1 MHKRSLLKL
10 GATALAA
17 AFALA
22 ACGERGDNSST
33 GSEGGDKTLT
43 IGVISPTTGDLSA
56 LGLGIKNSVDLAI
69 KQANESGKLGDWTLK
84 IEAEDDEAKPDVGR
98 NAATKL
104 TSNKDVI
111 AIVGPL
117 NSSVGQTIQQVTED
131 AGIAL
136 ISPANTNPQLTR
148 GKNFADAPERMYKT
162 YFRTCTTDAIQGPFA
177 ARYLYETAGI
187 KEVATIHDNK
197 AYGKGLVDAFAKEF
211 EKLGGTIVAA
221 EQINPDDSNF
231 AATISAV
238 KSGNPKAVYYGGEY
252 PQAGPLSNQM
262 KTAGLDLPL
271 MGGDGMYTPKF
282 IELAG
287 ASSDGDLATSV
298 GAPTEELASAK
309 QFVEDYEAA
318 GYADA
323 YEAYGAYSYD
333 AATAIVEALIKA
345 GPDTI
350 NNAEEARAKV
360 IENLSSVSF
369 DGTSGK
375 VAFDEFGDNTS
386 RVLTVYQVTNGAWKP
401 VETKEFE

>member
-104 TSNKDVI
+104 TSNEDVI